1 MEGFSKN
8 NDKGFSIMVKMGYK
22 PGAGLGKDE
31 AGMLQPINASVKN
44 DKRGFGHDSFKE
56 NQSHE
61 VWDGKD
67 VIRKLILKRN

>member
-1 MEGFSKN
+1 
-8 NDKGFSIMVKMGYK
+8 MGYK

-67 VIRKLILKRN
+67 VIRYKSDSSFVSLQIICCRKLILKRN